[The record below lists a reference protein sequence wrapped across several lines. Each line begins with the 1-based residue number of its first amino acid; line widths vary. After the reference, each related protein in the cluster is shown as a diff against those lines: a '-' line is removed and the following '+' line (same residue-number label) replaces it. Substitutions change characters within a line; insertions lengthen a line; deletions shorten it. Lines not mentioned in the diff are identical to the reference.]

1 MGMRLGQKV
10 YSTEVRPYDTCKI
23 IKIRP
28 EIGRYFA
35 EYPDGE
41 RINFHEKDIHVTV
54 FEEEEF

>member
-1 MGMRLGQKV
+1 MSMQPGQKV
-10 YSTEVRPYDTCKI
+10 YSTEIRPYETCQI
-23 IKIRP
+23 IKVRKD
-28 EIGRYFA
+28 IGRYFA